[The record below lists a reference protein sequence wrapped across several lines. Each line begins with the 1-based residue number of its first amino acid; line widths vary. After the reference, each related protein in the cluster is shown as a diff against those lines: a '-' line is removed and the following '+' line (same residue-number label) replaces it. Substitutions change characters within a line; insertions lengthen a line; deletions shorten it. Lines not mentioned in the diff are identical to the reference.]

1 MFCKN
6 ILAGIQKLCFAKI
19 GCTSG
24 IKINAVYFVFR
35 SVCTIFAQKNQRS
48 MKPTV
53 PNYRKRI
60 PYGMS
65 NFASVRRDDCYLV
78 DKTEFVS
85 EQERAI
91 MVY

>member
-1 MFCKN
+1 MIYFVFRSVYTTLLREDRLHLGNKN
-6 ILAGIQKLCFAKI
+6 KR
-19 GCTSG
+19 
-24 IKINAVYFVFR
+24 VYFVFR

-65 NFASVRRDDCYLV
+65 NFESVRRDDCYFV
-78 DKTEFVS
+78 DKTEFIP
-85 EQERAI
+85 ELERAI